1 MPTALRGRHRELAVA
16 QQQLE
21 RLRAGSGSVW
31 LIDGGA
37 GLGKSRLIDELSGLA
52 VRTGYAVGRG
62 VAEPADRTV
71 QLAAFLDA
79 LFGGSEPVLDPSA
92 LRDRRPDAEQRYWL
106 LQDIQSLLEQAALR
120 RPIVVCLDDL
130 QWTDSGTVTALR
142 TLPGRLSNLPIS
154 WVLARRAAE
163 SEGNLDRAF
172 AALLDDGADYTSLR
186 PLTGADAA
194 RVSGD
199 VLGAEPAEDV
209 LDAAADAHGNPFL
222 LIELLSGLRDERL
235 ITVSD
240 GRANL
245 VGDRLPRRVR
255 DAMRRRLDRM
265 SPAASGVAAAGAA
278 MGRRFTIDAL
288 AVMLATSP
296 SRLLEAVNE
305 LIRTDIVVEFDRDGD
320 ADPTLGFS
328 HDLVREAVR
337 ASQPATVM
345 HALDRQAAA
354 ALIAGGALP
363 EEVATRLASSAK
375 PGDEVAI
382 TTLMSASDALGR
394 SDPGQAADL
403 ARRAL
408 DLADDR
414 HRLRGPLVARIAVLL
429 HAAGR
434 TEEAEQFADTA
445 LHVTLPA
452 EQEAEVWFAIAR
464 LFSLSAERRSEACRR
479 GLKLPGVSHD
489 LQARLRAQLIYNLTV
504 GVRVDQAELALAE
517 AGQSVEASQDRL
529 ARFTL
534 ELAQSYLEYTRGQF
548 DVAMALTESAVRSG
562 ADTGE
567 HTSQHLARNLRCGVL
582 AATDRLDE
590 AFSVVTDGVRSAQRH
605 RHAWALNTYE
615 IRRGCLL
622 LQVGR
627 LADAAAALGDRYN
640 SEDAH
645 LVVAGLE
652 AAGLVAL
659 GRVAIHTA
667 DRRQRSMTRSV
678 GTVMLHSGVP
688 KVTQHGAWLL
698 ALQASADGDLHQARR
713 FLVACGEHER
723 LSLLPLF
730 PIDITDDPHLVRIA
744 LACGDDEL
752 AVTAAA
758 AAQER
763 HQRNPGVRTIEAIAL
778 HANGLLTD
786 DRDQLAR
793 CVALLMEG
801 PRRIALASALE
812 DLAAIATREA
822 EPPAAIAALD
832 NALVCY
838 TESGATWDAA
848 RVRRRL
854 RRLGVQRRLPAN
866 QRARHGWDAMTDSEL
881 AVVRLVA
888 DGLTNRDV
896 AERLYLSPHTVNGHL
911 RQAFAK
917 LGVNTR
923 VALTRLALEHLR

>member
-1 MPTALRGRHRELAVA
+1 MPTALRGRHHELALV
-16 QQQLE
+16 QRQLG

-37 GLGKSRLIDELSGLA
+37 GLGKSRLIDELARLA
-52 VRTGYAVGRG
+52 VATGYVVGRG

-71 QLAAFLDA
+71 QLAALMEA
-79 LFGGSEPVLDPSA
+79 LFGGSEPVLDPAA
-92 LRDRRPDAEQRYWL
+92 LRDSLPGAEQRYWL
-106 LQDIQSLLEQAALR
+106 LQDIQSLLERAALR
-120 RPIVVCLDDL
+120 RPIVMCLDDL
-130 QWTDSGTVTALR
+130 QWSDSGTVAALR

-154 WVLARRAAE
+154 WVLARRAGE
-163 SEGNLDRAF
+163 SDGNLDRAF
-172 AALLDDGADYTSLR
+172 AALLNDGADYTSLR
-186 PLTGADAA
+186 PLGAADAA

-199 VLGAEPAEDV
+199 VLGAEAANEV
-209 LDAAADAHGNPFL
+209 LQVAADAHGNPFL

-245 VGDRLPRRVR
+245 VEDRLPRRVR
-255 DAMRRRLDRM
+255 DTMRRRLDRM

-288 AVMLATSP
+288 TAMLATSP
-296 SRLLEAVNE
+296 TGLLEAVNE
-305 LIRTDIVVEFDRDGD
+305 LIRTDILVEFERGSD
-320 ADPTLGFS
+320 ATPTLGFR

-337 ASQPATVM
+337 ASQPATAM

-354 ALIAGGALP
+354 TLIAGGALP
-363 EEVATRLASSAK
+363 EEVATRLASSAQ

-408 DLADDR
+408 DLADDQ
-414 HRLRGPLVARIAVLL
+414 HPLRGPLVARIAVLL

-445 LHVTLPA
+445 LHITLPA

-464 LFSLSAERRSEACRR
+464 LFSLSAERRAEACRR
-479 GLKLPGVSHD
+479 ALKLPGVPLD
-489 LQARLRAQLIYNLTV
+489 LQARVSAQLVYNLTV
-504 GVRVDQAELALAE
+504 GVRVDQAERALAE
-517 AGQSVEASQDRL
+517 ASQAVEASQDRL

-534 ELAQSYLEYTRGQF
+534 ELAQSYLEYTHGHF
-548 DVAMALTESAVRSG
+548 DMAMALTESAVRSG
-562 ADTGE
+562 AETGE

-640 SEDAH
+640 AEDAH

-659 GRVAIHTA
+659 GRVALHTA
-667 DRRQRSMTRSV
+667 NRRQRDMTRSV
-678 GTVMLHSGVP
+678 GTVMLRSGVP
-688 KVTQHGAWLL
+688 KVMQHAAWLL
-698 ALQASADGDLHQARR
+698 ALQASADGDAHQARR
-713 FLVACGEHER
+713 YLVACGEPER

-730 PIDITDDPHLVRIA
+730 PIDITDDPHLVRMA

-752 AVTAAA
+752 AVAAAA
-758 AAQER
+758 AAQQR
-763 HQRNPGVRTIEAIAL
+763 HHRNPGVRTIEAVAL

-793 CVALLMEG
+793 CVALLGEG

-812 DLAAIATREA
+812 DLAAATRDA
-822 EPPAAIAALD
+822 DPPAAIAALD

-838 TESGATWDAA
+838 TESGATWDTA

-854 RRLGVQRRLPAN
+854 RRLGVQRRLPAD
-866 QRARHGWDAMTDSEL
+866 RRPTHGWDAMTDSEL

-888 DGLTNRDV
+888 QGLTNRDV

-923 VALTRLALEHLR
+923 VALTRIALEHLK